1 MRDKTRKC
9 TGNVH
14 FYSPEGVRSWLAAM
28 LHLDCSWRG
37 CKDEAQT
44 CLIGG
49 QDSSRRE
56 VCVCVCVELSFCGF
70 SFSSAVLLSFLLTFS
85 PNEVAE
91 EESCSEEGQLP
102 GSY

>member
-1 MRDKTRKC
+1 M
-9 TGNVH
+9 
-14 FYSPEGVRSWLAAM
+14 
-28 LHLDCSWRG
+28 
-37 CKDEAQT
+37 
-44 CLIGG
+44 
-49 QDSSRRE
+49 
-56 VCVCVCVELSFCGF
+56 CVELSFCGF